1 MLTLGAATVERVID
15 LDPFALPLGLLFPG
29 AEIEAI
35 RDAEPWLAPHHV
47 DFAAGNVLLGV
58 QSHLL
63 RVGGL
68 TILIDACVGEH
79 KPRPRRA
86 DWHDR
91 AATGYLARLAASGV
105 RAEDVDL
112 VLCTH
117 LHADHVGWNTR
128 MENGTWVPTFPRA
141 RYLASR
147 GELDHWAAAE
157 AAEPG
162 VHNHGAWTDS
172 IAPIIEAGRM
182 EAMDDGASLGPGL
195 SLMPLPGHSPGQ
207 VGLCLRHAE
216 GRAIFCGDAI
226 HSPAQLR
233 RPDWCSAF
241 CADRDQA
248 AATRIALLEDAH
260 ADGALIL
267 PAHLRGPLALRAA
280 PAGEAGWRPDFV

>member
-79 KPRPRRA
+79 NPRPRRA

-128 MENGTWVPTFPRA
+128 RENGTWVPTFPRA
-141 RYLASR
+141 RYIASR

-162 VHNHGAWTDS
+162 LHNHGAWTDS
-172 IAPIIEAGRM
+172 IAPIIDAGRM

-207 VGLCLRHAE
+207 VGLCLRHAG

-248 AATRIALLEDAH
+248 VATRIALLEDAH

>member
-117 LHADHVGWNTR
+117 LHADHVGWNTQLLDGR
-128 MENGTWVPTFPRA
+128 WVPTFPNATYLMTSVDETYVKAA
-141 RYLASR
+141 RPAT
-147 GELDHWAAAE
+147 WAE
-157 AAEPG
+157 SVSP
-162 VHNHGAWTDS
+162 V
-172 IAPIIEAGRM
+172 IEAGQARLVDTDF
-182 EAMDDGASLGPGL
+182 ALDDEVWLEPTHVFEHSASINTI
-195 SLMPLPGHSPGQ
+195 
-207 VGLCLRHAE
+207 E
-216 GRAIFCGDAI
+216 
-226 HSPAQLR
+226 
-233 RPDWCSAF
+233 
-241 CADRDQA
+241 
-248 AATRIALLEDAH
+248 
-260 ADGALIL
+260 
-267 PAHLRGPLALRAA
+267 
-280 PAGEAGWRPDFV
+280 

>member
-105 RAEDVDL
+105 RA
-112 VLCTH
+112 
-117 LHADHVGWNTR
+117 
-128 MENGTWVPTFPRA
+128 
-141 RYLASR
+141 
-147 GELDHWAAAE
+147 
-157 AAEPG
+157 
-162 VHNHGAWTDS
+162 
-172 IAPIIEAGRM
+172 
-182 EAMDDGASLGPGL
+182 
-195 SLMPLPGHSPGQ
+195 
-207 VGLCLRHAE
+207 
-216 GRAIFCGDAI
+216 IFCGDAI

-241 CADRDQA
+241 CADREQA
-248 AATRIALLEDAH
+248 VATRIALLEDAH